1 MRQMLSI
8 LPAVT
13 MLALQAGAGQAPF
26 ETQAP
31 SFPVV
36 KIAAAI
42 PPGFVAQAGSEL
54 SLANV
59 SMSDTGHSLR
69 FAWDKPGASF
79 TLTNPEAFTHITGE
93 RPAPCVYEWITCTT
107 VSAFSV
113 WVFNETP
120 HKARLWFEIGTR
132 DRVDCRFYMNL
143 DFTGWREL
151 KALYGRDIGDCPKPG
166 ADTLRII
173 APAELAKGS
182 LCFDLFNPR
191 LERDV
196 RNMKATPETPW
207 VFNQKAA
214 ASGGGTCVEAK
225 LEDQTPMPER
235 VDIPTPASLDSAQL
249 AALRELTDKYMRQ
262 CNVYAPDTKRELGAQ
277 ELAALRERYAKHHF
291 ARAGKAL
298 SGEVIHPRVIWPLIG
313 DLATAWKASSREDT
327 REELLQ
333 MAFDLVDLVALY
345 GHTWW
350 YGVGNGFVRPLQLLR
365 GELVATGRWEPVVA
379 QLKRSYGA
387 DAFDL
392 KDLGGNGNADSFN
405 CALSGQVGALLLQD
419 DTPRKWRDLMA
430 LRRYLDTA
438 CVEQGCVMPDGT
450 IMHHNMN
457 YSGYN
462 VPAISALCWATQLLS
477 GSPFEAN
484 AAHRAIRRAAL
495 AMRFYSCSTIPDF
508 FNGRHRGGGEVG
520 FPVESLRLLA
530 EAGNPA
536 TGEAVDREM
545 AALYLWFNLPNEA
558 SKRFRALGVE
568 PVQPSGNLTLPFS
581 VASFQRRGDWMVG
594 VKGQKKFVGANE
606 AYAISGNNTMG
617 RYCNFGNLV
626 IQSRREASGKPVSGK
641 GSGFEPDKGW
651 DFNHWPGTT
660 ARILPYEAL
669 RCHFSVLEAM
679 TTEGFAGGT
688 SLDGDGLFAMKL
700 QEDVPGAATGYR
712 RVGPTPWWLGEKEYQ
727 RRVKDSAYDPDFRA
741 RKSWFFFDDHVIC
754 LGSGITGADD
764 RFPVATT
771 LFQNSLSL
779 PGRKERFSSD
789 APAAAP
795 FPLDTTTTTGRWLLD
810 SCDNG
815 YWLPPGNNPLHVLRA
830 RRSLP
835 YYAKWTLDAA
845 KMDPSLAS
853 ENDKPHPNE
862 GDMELAW
869 LDHGAAPKA
878 VGYEYAILVD
888 TTAKKLAAFAAKPP
902 YRVLEKDAL
911 AHVVWDRASNST
923 GYAVFDAAW
932 EPDKASRLR
941 SVSRPCLVM
950 SRELADGQLRLSFAD
965 PDLGLD
971 PSLDPN
977 VLYAGSEVNF
987 KHRNYAGGT
996 NTRVVLNGV
1005 WKLVG
1010 APTLAHIVE
1019 GSAKETT
1026 VVEFHCEMG
1035 QPVVIELKAGT
1046 P

>member
-1 MRQMLSI
+1 MRKMLSI

-13 MLALQAGAGQAPF
+13 MFAVQAGAGPAPF
-26 ETQAP
+26 EAQVP

-36 KIAAAI
+36 KIASTI
-42 PPGFVAQAGSEL
+42 PQDFAAQAGGEL
-54 SLANV
+54 SLAKV
-59 SMSDTGHSLR
+59 SMSDTGRSLR

-79 TLTNPEAFTHITGE
+79 TWTNSEAFTHITGE
-93 RPAPCVYEWITCTT
+93 SPDPCVYEWITCTT

-113 WVFNETP
+113 WVFNEAP
-120 HKARLWFEIGTR
+120 LKARLWFEVGTK
-132 DRVDCRFYMNL
+132 DRMDCRFHMNL
-143 DFTGWREL
+143 DFSGWREL
-151 KALYGRDIGDCPKPG
+151 KALYGRDIGACPKPG

-173 APAELAKGS
+173 APAEVAKGS
-182 LCFDLFNPR
+182 LCFDLLNPR
-191 LERDV
+191 LECDV
-196 RNMKATPETPW
+196 RGVKGTPEAPW

-225 LEDQTPMPER
+225 LEDQTPTPER
-235 VDIPTPASLDSAQL
+235 VDIPTPASLDAAQV
-249 AALRELTDKYMRQ
+249 ATLRELTDKYMRQ
-262 CNVYAPDTKRELGAQ
+262 CNAYAAVPKRELDVQG
-277 ELAALRERYAKHHF
+277 LAALRERYAKHHF
-291 ARAGKAL
+291 TRVGKAL

-313 DLATAWKASSREDT
+313 DLAAAWTASSSEDI
-327 REELLQ
+327 RKELLQ
-333 MAFDLVDLVALY
+333 MAFDLIDLVALY

-350 YGVGNGFVRPLQLLR
+350 YGVGNGFVRPLQSLR
-365 GELVATGRWEPVVA
+365 GELVATGRWEPVIE
-379 QLKRSYGA
+379 QLKRSYRA
-387 DAFDL
+387 DNFDI
-392 KDLGGNGNADSFN
+392 KDLGGNGNADAFN

-462 VPAISALCWATQLLS
+462 VPALNALCWAIQMLS

-495 AMRFYSCSTIPDF
+495 AMRFYACADIPDF
-508 FNGRHRGGGEVG
+508 FNGRHRGGGGAG
-520 FPVESLRLLA
+520 FPVDCLRALA
-530 EAGNPA
+530 EAGNPD

-545 AALYLWFNLPNEA
+545 AALYLWFDKRDEA
-558 SKRFRALGVE
+558 SKRFRSLGIE

-581 VASFQRRGDWMVG
+581 VASFQRRGDWLVG

-606 AYAISGNNTMG
+606 AYAVSGNNTMG

-626 IQSRREASGKPVSGK
+626 IQSRREAPDKPVSVK
-641 GSGFEPDKGW
+641 GSGFEMGKGW

-660 ARILPYEAL
+660 ARVLPYEAL
-669 RCHFSVLEAM
+669 RCHFEVLEAM

-712 RVGPTPWWLGEKEYQ
+712 RVGPVPWWLGEREYQ
-727 RRVKDSAYDPDFRA
+727 QRVKDSAYDTSFRA
-741 RKSWFFFDDHVIC
+741 RKSWFFFDNRVIC
-754 LGSGITGADD
+754 LGSGITSADD

-795 FPLDTTTTTGRWLLD
+795 FPLDTTTTGRWLLD
-810 SCDNG
+810 SCENG
-815 YWLPPGNNPLHVLRA
+815 YWLPAGNNPLRVLRA
-830 RRSLP
+830 KRSLP
-835 YYAKWTLDAA
+835 YHAKWTLDSA
-845 KMDPSLAS
+845 KQNPALAQ
-853 ENDKPHPNE
+853 ENEKTTPNE

-869 LDHGAAPKA
+869 LDHGPAPRAA
-878 VGYEYAILVD
+878 GYEYAILID
-888 TTAKKLAAFAAKPP
+888 TTPEKLAAFVADPP

-911 AHVVWDRASNST
+911 AHVVWDRATNCT

-932 EPDKASRLR
+932 APDKASRLR

-971 PSLDPN
+971 PSLDPK
-977 VLYAGSEVNF
+977 VLYSGSDINF
-987 KHRNYAGGT
+987 KHSNYAGGT
-996 NTRVVLNGV
+996 DTRVVLDGI

-1010 APTLAHIVE
+1010 APALAHIVE
-1019 GSAKETT
+1019 GGANGGT